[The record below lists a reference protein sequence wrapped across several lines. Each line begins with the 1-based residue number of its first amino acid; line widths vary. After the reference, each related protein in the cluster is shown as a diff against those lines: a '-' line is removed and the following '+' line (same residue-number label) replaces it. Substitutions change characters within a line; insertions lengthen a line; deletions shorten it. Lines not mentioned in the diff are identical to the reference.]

1 MPDPLVLEPR
11 GESGADF
18 ARETADR
25 LSRETAIV
33 REILFC
39 YQEEFLI
46 FYGDFDQNQCV
57 L

>member
-11 GESGADF
+11 EESGADF

-25 LSRETAIV
+25 LSRETAIA
-33 REILFC
+33 REILSA

>member
-18 ARETADR
+18 AGETADR
-25 LSRETAIV
+25 LSRETAIA
-33 REILFC
+33 RESLSA
-39 YQEEFLI
+39 YQEEFPI